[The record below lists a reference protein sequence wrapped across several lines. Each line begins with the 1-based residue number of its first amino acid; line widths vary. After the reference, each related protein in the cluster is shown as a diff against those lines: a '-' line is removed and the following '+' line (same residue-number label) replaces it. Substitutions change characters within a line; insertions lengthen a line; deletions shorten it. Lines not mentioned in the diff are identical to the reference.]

1 MAILTVDTIS
11 QLPLDE
17 TRFCG
22 AKVNCR
28 PPRGQ
33 DVSIYA
39 LEVDGW
45 VLSRTVPP
53 VAVEVI
59 EAGLAIYRVPVQLR
73 WQEPMAAFPGVPHAD
88 RCAFRVLVSALR
100 LPPRFE
106 LLLQVHLED
115 GSCVPFC
122 TVRGQRGPLQFGSDS
137 KLLPLMVTT
146 LGRTGSTWLVAL
158 LAQHPQLV
166 AYRPFDYETRVTSYW
181 LAVLRAL
188 GEPISYTQCLRGELS
203 AGPWWLGDNR
213 PSAAPP
219 LPADPEIR
227 QWFGGAHI
235 RALAA
240 FCRNRIETFFE
251 QVAAVQR
258 RSDAR
263 FFVEKFYPERFQA
276 AMVRELFS
284 AAGEVFLVR
293 DFRDMYS
300 SMLSFGKKIGRPT
313 FGRELTKTDE
323 EFLRLIRDQAARL
336 LESWNERSG
345 TAYLLRYEDLIQTPE
360 IALRALLERF
370 ALDSSVETIQ
380 NMLRRAPEVM
390 PESQRFHQTSG
401 APAESIG
408 RWRQDMGPALQG
420 VAREAFGGV
429 LKAFGYGP
437 E

>member
-17 TRFCG
+17 ARFCG
-22 AKVNCR
+22 AGVSCQ
-28 PPRGQ
+28 PARGQ
-33 DVSIYA
+33 EGRIYA
-39 LEVDGW
+39 LELNGW
-45 VLSRTVPP
+45 VLSRTVPA

-59 EAGLAIYRVPVQLR
+59 EAGMAIYRVPVQLR
-73 WQEPMAAFPGVPHAD
+73 WPQPIAAFPSVPHVD
-88 RCAFRVLVSALR
+88 RCAFRVLVSALG
-100 LPPRFE
+100 LPPKFE

-122 TVRGQRGPLQFGSDS
+122 MLRGQRGPLQFGSQS
-137 KLLPLMVTT
+137 KLVPLMVTT
-146 LGRTGSTWLVAL
+146 LGRTGSTWLVTL
-158 LAQHPQLV
+158 LGQHPQMV
-166 AYRPFDYETRVTSYW
+166 AYRPFAYETRVTSYW

-188 GEPISYTQCLRGELS
+188 GEPISYTQCLRGELA

-213 PSAAPP
+213 PSAPPP
-219 LPADPEIR
+219 LPAEPEIR
-227 QWFGGAHI
+227 QWLGGGHI

-276 AMVRELFS
+276 TMVRELFP

-345 TAYLLRYEDLIQTPE
+345 TAHLLRYEDLIQTPE

-380 NMLRRAPEVM
+380 NMLRQAPEVM
-390 PESQRFHQTSG
+390 PESQRFHRTSG

-408 RWRQDMGPALQG
+408 RWRQDMGPSLKG
-420 VAREAFGGV
+420 VARAALCGV
-429 LKAFGYGP
+429 LEAFGYGL